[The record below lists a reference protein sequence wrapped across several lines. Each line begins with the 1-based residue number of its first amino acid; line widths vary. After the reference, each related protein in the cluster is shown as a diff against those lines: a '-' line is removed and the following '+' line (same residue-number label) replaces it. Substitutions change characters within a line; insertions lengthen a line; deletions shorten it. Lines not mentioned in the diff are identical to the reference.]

1 MFIPDPRCP
10 PRSYRQFETIDKALH
25 YLNVHNNI
33 YGPMLSKAKCSILEK
48 GTDRVV
54 KVHQFR

>member
-10 PRSYRQFETIDKALH
+10 PRSYRQFETLDKAIH
-25 YLNVHNNI
+25 YLNVHNNT

-54 KVHQFR
+54 KVHKFR